1 MTATLTIAR
10 PDDWHVHLRDGAGM
24 ATAVHHTSATFA
36 RAIVMPNLQPPV
48 VTVDQAA
55 AYCARI
61 VAALPPGSDFQPLM
75 TLYLTDDTPPAE
87 VGRAVGS
94 GLVVGAKLYPAGATT
109 NSSMGVTRLDRV
121 DAVLEAMERLGL
133 PLLVHGEVTD
143 PEVDIFDRER
153 VFIERVLAPLV
164 ERWSGLKVVL
174 EHVTTRDGVDFVASS
189 AARVAATVTPQHLL
203 LDRNHLLAGGVRPHH
218 YCLPV
223 LKSSEHRRA
232 VVGAATGSDRSFFL
246 GTDSAPH
253 PRRSKEGPCAAAGIY
268 SAHGALGLYA
278 EAFEAA
284 GALDR
289 LEDFASLR
297 GADYYGLPRNAGT
310 VTLVREPWNVPDHY
324 PFGDDVV
331 VPLRA
336 GSQIQWKLES

>member
-1 MTATLTIAR
+1 
-10 PDDWHVHLRDGAGM
+10 
-24 ATAVHHTSATFA
+24 
-36 RAIVMPNLQPPV
+36 
-48 VTVDQAA
+48 
-55 AYCARI
+55 
-61 VAALPPGSDFQPLM
+61 
-75 TLYLTDDTPPAE
+75 
-87 VGRAVGS
+87 
-94 GLVVGAKLYPAGATT
+94 
-109 NSSMGVTRLDRV
+109 MGVTRLDRIDGV
-121 DAVLEAMERLGL
+121 VEAMERLGL

-143 PEVDIFDRER
+143 AEVDIFDRER

-164 ERWSGLKVVL
+164 DRWPGLKVVL

-189 AARVAATVTPQHLL
+189 PPRVAATVTPQHLL
-203 LDRNHLLAGGVRPHH
+203 LDRNDLLAGGIRPHH

-223 LKSSEHRRA
+223 LKGSEHRRA
-232 VVGAATGSDRSFFL
+232 VVEAATGTDRRFFL

-253 PRRSKEGPCAAAGIY
+253 PRRSKEAPCSAAGIY

-289 LEDFASLR
+289 LEDFTSLR
-297 GADYYGLPRNAGT
+297 GADYYGLPRNTGT
-310 VTLVREPWNVPDHY
+310 VTLVKEPWTVPEHY

-336 GSQIQWKLES
+336 GSTIQWKLES